1 MISSLRG
8 RVSELRLTSILI
20 DVGGVGYEVR
30 VAPDIATALSVGDE
44 LEIATSLVV
53 REDSWTLYGFR
64 SSDARSLFEELQSV
78 SGVGPKVAHSL
89 LAFYRPEELRIT
101 IGEGDLNS
109 LEKVPGIGKKVA
121 SRIVLEL
128 KERYGSQIRKQS
140 VHGGKWRESLTQA
153 LIGLGYSQREAEKA
167 IDAAIIDE
175 SEPSQIDLAELLKRT
190 LTKTKSAR

>member
-101 IGEGDLNS
+101 IGEGDLSS

-128 KERYGSQIRKQS
+128 KERYGGQIRKQS
-140 VHGGKWRESLTQA
+140 MHGGKWRESLTQA

-167 IDAAIIDE
+167 IDAAIVDE